1 MAAGITQGS
10 FKVETPQTRTQ
21 PRPSYRRRQ
30 RMLAIVAAT
39 LGMLLGGLAG
49 AAFATQPSPSASA
62 AALEVEDV
70 AVGATEAAPDSATAE
85 PVPVVLTDDLLWTE
99 NLTEEAGELAL
110 LPLIFKV
117 SFGLG
122 LVVLLAW
129 GSVYLLRR
137 TTLGQGMASSTSA
150 VCVLD
155 RNWLGPK
162 KAIYLVDISGRTLA
176 LGVTEEHISVL
187 STWEEGQI
195 ELSRPEPR
203 QGSFANQFKAML
215 HRRGDDVVAR
225 GGTS

>member
-1 MAAGITQGS
+1 
-10 FKVETPQTRTQ
+10 
-21 PRPSYRRRQ
+21 
-30 RMLAIVAAT
+30 MLAIVAAT

-85 PVPVVLTDDLLWTE
+85 PVPVVLTDELLWTE

-150 VCVLD
+150 VRVLD

-187 STWEEGQI
+187 STWEAGQI

>member
-1 MAAGITQGS
+1 M
-10 FKVETPQTRTQ
+10 
-21 PRPSYRRRQ
+21 
-30 RMLAIVAAT
+30 
-39 LGMLLGGLAG
+39 
-49 AAFATQPSPSASA
+49 
-62 AALEVEDV
+62 
-70 AVGATEAAPDSATAE
+70 
-85 PVPVVLTDDLLWTE
+85 VV
-99 NLTEEAGELAL
+99 
-110 LPLIFKV
+110 
-117 SFGLG
+117 
-122 LVVLLAW
+122 LAW

-150 VCVLD
+150 VRVLD

>member
-62 AALEVEDV
+62 AALKVEDV
-70 AVGATEAAPDSATAE
+70 AIGAMEATPDSATAE
-85 PVPVVLTDDLLWTE
+85 PVPVVLTDELLWTE

-150 VCVLD
+150 VRVLD
-155 RNWLGPK
+155 RNWIGSK

-195 ELSRPEPR
+195 ELSRPELR